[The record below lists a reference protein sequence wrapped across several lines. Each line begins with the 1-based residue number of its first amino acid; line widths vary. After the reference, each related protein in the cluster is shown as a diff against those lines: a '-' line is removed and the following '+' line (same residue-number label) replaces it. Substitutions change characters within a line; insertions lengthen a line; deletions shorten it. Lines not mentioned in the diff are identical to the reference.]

1 MLRVFLC
8 HINASRS
15 DKPEIK
21 EGSLKNIY
29 LDNNATTPVHEKV
42 LEAMLPFFRDAFGN
56 PSSIHWAGST
66 VKKAVTTAREQ
77 VASLVNCSP
86 SEVVFTSGGSE
97 SINTAIKGTAASR
110 GKELSHCIT
119 TMVEHPAVFNSFQQ
133 LKRQGF
139 RLACLGV
146 DRDGMLDMNE
156 LESTI
161 TEQTMMISVMAANNE
176 TGVLFPVKEIG
187 ELAAARGISFIC
199 DSVQAIG
206 KIPLD
211 FRTLP
216 VDMLTVSGHK
226 LHAPKGIGALVVRS
240 GVRLPPLIIG
250 GPQENNRRAG
260 TENVPGIVG
269 LGKACEIARNDLDFE
284 IVRIRNM
291 RNALEK
297 GIIER
302 IQNVKINGNLEK
314 RLPNTLNISFKGVYV
329 EPLLADL
336 NRIGIAVSAGSACS
350 AESREVSRVLTAL
363 GLDSTTARSSIRFS
377 LGRENSQ
384 AEIDTVI
391 EVLPPIIEK
400 IRKERQSHIK

>member
-1 MLRVFLC
+1 M
-8 HINASRS
+8 
-15 DKPEIK
+15 
-21 EGSLKNIY
+21 KNIY

-42 LEAMLPFFRDAFGN
+42 LEAMMPFFREAFGN

-139 RLACLGV
+139 GLSCLGV
-146 DRDGMLDMNE
+146 DRDGMLDLDE
-156 LESTI
+156 LKSTI

-187 ELAAARGISFIC
+187 ELAATRGISFIF

-211 FRTLP
+211 FGTLP

-226 LHAPKGIGALVVRS
+226 LHAPKGIGALIVRS
-240 GVRLPPLIIG
+240 GVRLPPLILG

-260 TENVPGIVG
+260 TENVSGIVG
-269 LGKACEIARNDLDFE
+269 LGKACEIARNDLDYE

-291 RNALEK
+291 RNALEQ

-302 IQNVKINGNLEK
+302 IPNVKINGHMDK
-314 RLPNTLNISFKGVYV
+314 RLPNTLNISFKEVYV
-329 EPLLADL
+329 ESLLTDL

-384 AEIDTVI
+384 EDIDTVI

-400 IRKERQSHIK
+400 IRNERQSQLAKRKN